1 MKERLK
7 ENSANIF
14 LIIFGVFQFF
24 YAIYLLFNL
33 KSVLNF
39 KAVKNSLFMEMVA
52 SFSSNF
58 TFSFD
63 LATITGTFLALIVIS
78 VTYLLTKNAIK
89 VTTNFFF
96 TIFINIIIFFVILLS
111 LSITSNNAEAF
122 IAFVGFLW
130 AIIKVIPYAYK
141 KIKEHI

>member
-14 LIIFGVFQFF
+14 LIILEFFSF

-78 VTYLLTKNAIK
+78 VTYLLTK
-89 VTTNFFF
+89 T
-96 TIFINIIIFFVILLS
+96 
-111 LSITSNNAEAF
+111 
-122 IAFVGFLW
+122 
-130 AIIKVIPYAYK
+130 P
-141 KIKEHI
+141 